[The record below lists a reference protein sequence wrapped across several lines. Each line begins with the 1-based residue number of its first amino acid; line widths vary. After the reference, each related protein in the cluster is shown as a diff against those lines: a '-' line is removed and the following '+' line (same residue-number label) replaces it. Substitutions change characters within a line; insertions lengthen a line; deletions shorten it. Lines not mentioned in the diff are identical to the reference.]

1 MHARWQSEPPP
12 SNRFQLRNSIEIP
25 PLRLSG
31 SLSPNAEP
39 DGKDTYGTRVSQV
52 LLVRRDG
59 QVLFIE
65 RDFWKLDSE
74 GNVIRGD
81 PREARVFRFQVDN
94 LRKD

>member
-1 MHARWQSEPPP
+1 MRD
-12 SNRFQLRNSIEIP
+12 SIEIP

-31 SLSPNAEP
+31 SLSPDAEP
-39 DGKDTYGTRVSQV
+39 DGTYSIYGTRVSQV

-65 RDFWKLDSE
+65 RDYWKLDRE

-81 PREARVFRFQVDN
+81 PREARVFRFQIDN